1 MKLQKSTFP
10 KQVLFGPSVVFVLGG
25 PGAGKGTQC
34 SRIAVGSHG
43 ATGEVN
49 MFVGEEGKGER
60 MSMFSF
66 WRVQQVNLTPMVLSC
81 FVGVFAM
88 PLYVFPN
95 CEDLFLHFIPPKNKP
110 FSRFEKFTSRSSL
123 VCGCVRSFSLCFTLP

>member
-1 MKLQKSTFP
+1 MQSHCRGEPWSKK
-10 KQVLFGPSVVFVLGG
+10 
-25 PGAGKGTQC
+25 GK
-34 SRIAVGSHG
+34 
-43 ATGEVN
+43 VN

-60 MSMFSF
+60 MSKFSF
-66 WRVQQVNLTPMVLSC
+66 WRVQRVNLTPMVLGC

-88 PLYVFPN
+88 PLYVFSN

-110 FSRFEKFTSRSSL
+110 FSRLEKFTSRSSL